1 MHKQMSTEKTLE
13 FNDPR
18 EFALKSYLFLRS
30 LAKEVQ
36 EQDKPYILNAMKRIR
51 AFSHSPFLVN
61 QAVNDVRLRLER
73 QRIKLFSETNSFSLP
88 DPKILA
94 GDIYAG
100 QTAGSNLPVCLS
112 LRCINENIG
121 IWGRL
126 GSGKTNLSIILC
138 IGLYQAGIPVRIYDY
153 KDEYR
158 NLLTHIKDMLIL
170 NRKYDKLNPLE
181 AMDDPRAH
189 LQFLG
194 DTLQQD
200 FNLRPETKFMLV
212 NYMDELYKRYGIYEG
227 SKAYPS
233 IYNLKEFLLEEANN
247 PKTSSAKKRKI
258 YTCVELLDS
267 LINSLGDMIDCSSG
281 FREDK
286 LANTKIVSH
295 ELSGKSSN
303 IQSWVTK
310 LKVKDLHRT
319 CFLDKE
325 RNKLKK
331 VGVFEEAKMSFAES
345 LHQSSTSVDYI
356 KQLFT
361 QGRSS
366 GFGSI
371 ITDQNK
377 NQLAD
382 FVVNNLSCQF
392 CFSLSSPQEIRPM
405 AFSLGCDDEQ
415 VKQFHY
421 LKIPYAVMSPI
432 GYPPFL
438 IRIPKIPMGEQLSD
452 DRLIEKMK
460 PRLENLSSTPTPKPE
475 RLKVKVNFGFMREA
489 KTRSL
494 ADLLKEMKGFLE
506 QVKNN
511 SQLNISQLYAA
522 LGLSGR
528 RGDKLKQQLMG
539 NGLIEESI
547 IRTGERKRPAKKLKL
562 TPKGE
567 RMIQWLEKKVKAA

>member
-1 MHKQMSTEKTLE
+1 MSIQMKIEKQFDFK
-13 FNDPR
+13 DPR

-36 EQDKPYILNAMKRIR
+36 EQDKPYILNAMKRIQ
-51 AFSHSPFLVN
+51 AFSYNPLLVSR
-61 QAVNDVRLRLER
+61 AVNDVRLRLER
-73 QRIKLFSETNSFSLP
+73 QRSKLLSSTNYFSLP
-88 DPKILA
+88 DPKILT
-94 GDIYAG
+94 GDIYVG
-100 QTAGSNLPVCLS
+100 NTVGSNLPVYIP
-112 LRCINENIG
+112 LRRINENIG

-138 IGLYQAGIPVRIYDY
+138 LGLYLLGIPVRIYDY

-158 NLLTHIKDMLIL
+158 NLLNYIEDMVVL
-170 NRKYDKLNPLE
+170 NRRYDKLNPLE
-181 AMDDPRAH
+181 AMDEPRAH

-200 FNLRPETKFMLV
+200 FNLRPETKFMLI

-227 SKAYPS
+227 SKVYPS
-233 IYNLKEFLLEEANN
+233 IYNLKELLLEEANN
-247 PKTSSAKKRKI
+247 SKMSSSKKRKI
-258 YTCVELLDS
+258 YTCIELFDF
-267 LINSLGDMIDCSSG
+267 LINSLGDMLDCSSG
-281 FREDK
+281 FSETK
-286 LANTKIVSH
+286 LLNCKIVSH
-295 ELSGKSSN
+295 ELSGISSN

-310 LKVKDLHRT
+310 LKVKNLHRT

-331 VGVFEEAKMSFAES
+331 VGVFEEAKMSFADS
-345 LHQSSTSVDYI
+345 LHQSSTSIDYI

-371 ITDQNK
+371 VTDQNK

-405 AFSLGCDDEQ
+405 AFSLGCTDEQ
-415 VKQFHY
+415 VKQFHF
-421 LKIPYAVMSPI
+421 LKIPYSVMSPI
-432 GYPPFL
+432 GHPPFL
-438 IRIPKIPMGEQLSD
+438 IRIPRIPMGEQLSD
-452 DRLIEKMK
+452 ERLIEKMK
-460 PRLENLSSTPTPKPE
+460 PRLENLGPTTTPKPE
-475 RLKVKVNFGFMREA
+475 RLKMKVELALMRQP
-489 KTRSL
+489 KTRNL

-506 QVKNN
+506 QVKND
-511 SQLNISQLYAA
+511 SKLNISQLYAA
-522 LGLSGR
+522 LKLSGR

-539 NGLIEESI
+539 NNLIAESV
-547 IRTGERKRPAKKLKL
+547 IRTGEKKRPAKKLTI

-567 RMIQWLEKKVKAA
+567 RMIQWLEKKVKEA

>member
-1 MHKQMSTEKTLE
+1 MNTEKMLE

-51 AFSHSPFLVN
+51 AFSHNPILVN

-73 QRIKLFSETNSFSLP
+73 QKAKLFSVTNSFPLP

-94 GDIYAG
+94 GDIYVG
-100 QTAGSNLPVCLS
+100 NTAGSNLPVCLP
-112 LRCINENIG
+112 LRRINENIG

-138 IGLYQAGIPVRIYDY
+138 MGLYQLGIPVRIYDY

-158 NLLTHIKDMLIL
+158 NLLTYIEDMVVL
-170 NRKYDKLNPLE
+170 NRKYDKCNPLE

-189 LQFLG
+189 LQFIG

-200 FNLRPETKFMLV
+200 FNLRPETKFMLI

-233 IYNLKEFLLEEANN
+233 IYNLKDFLLEEANN
-247 PKTSSAKKRKI
+247 PKISSAKKRKI
-258 YTCVELLDS
+258 YTCIEIFDS
-267 LINSLGDMIDCSSG
+267 LINSLGDMLDCSTGYS
-281 FREDK
+281 EQK
-286 LANTKIVSH
+286 LSNIKIVSH
-295 ELSGKSSN
+295 ELSGISSN
-303 IQSWVTK
+303 IQSWMTK

-382 FVVNNLSCQF
+382 FVLNNLSCQF

-405 AFSLGCDDEQ
+405 AFSLGCNDEQ
-415 VKQFHY
+415 VKSFHY
-421 LKIPYAVMSPI
+421 LNLPYSVMSPT
-432 GYPPFL
+432 GRPPFM
-438 IRIPKIPMGEQLSD
+438 IRIPRIPIREQLSEEG
-452 DRLIEKMK
+452 LIEKMK

-475 RLKVKVNFGFMREA
+475 RLKVKANFGFMREA

-494 ADLLKEMKGFLE
+494 ADLLKEMNGFLT

-522 LGLSGR
+522 LSLSGR
-528 RGDKLKQQLMG
+528 RGDKLKQQLMD

-547 IRTGERKRPAKKLKL
+547 IRTGERKRPAKKLNL
-562 TPKGE
+562 TQKGE
-567 RMIQWLEKKVKAA
+567 RMLQWLEKKVKAA